1 MKLDN
6 LINCFETAIK
16 NNSKYVGIKVAMCGF
31 EENEIIINPRA
42 NFEQKLKYY
51 VNAYNEDLTLKNAPD
66 KVEIVGFTYGDS
78 FEDIRADLI

>member
-6 LINCFETAIK
+6 LINCFESAIK
-16 NNSKYVGIKVAMCGF
+16 NNALYVGVKVAMCGF

-51 VNAYNEDLTLKNAPD
+51 INAYNDDLTLKNAPD
-66 KVEIVGFTYGDS
+66 KVEIVGFTYGNS
-78 FEDIRADLI
+78 LEDIGADLI